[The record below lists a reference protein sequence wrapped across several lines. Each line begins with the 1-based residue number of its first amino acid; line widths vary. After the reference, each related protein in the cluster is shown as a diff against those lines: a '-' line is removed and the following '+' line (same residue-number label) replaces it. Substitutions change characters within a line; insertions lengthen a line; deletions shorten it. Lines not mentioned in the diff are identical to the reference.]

1 MGGMNNMA
9 QAKEIPLHDIKGLV
23 EIQEY
28 SVYYFSALVLVGL
41 IVLLGLLYLLYKYLQ
56 NKKKFNIR
64 KEHQKLLHEIDFSDA
79 KKAAY
84 EITQLGGIFK
94 DDTPR
99 HERAFTLLVED
110 LESYKYK
117 KDVSAFS
124 SESKHLLENY
134 LGLIDV

>member
-1 MGGMNNMA
+1 MNSMA

-28 SVYYFSALVLVGL
+28 SLYYLSALVLVGL
-41 IVLLGLLYLLYKYLQ
+41 IVLLGLLYLLYKFLQ
-56 NKKKFNIR
+56 NRKKFNLR
-64 KEHQKLLHEIDFSDA
+64 KEHAKLLHKIDFSDA

-84 EITQLGGIFK
+84 EITYLGTIFK

-99 HERAFTLLVED
+99 HERAFALLVEN

-117 KDVSAFS
+117 KDVSSFS
-124 SESKHLLENY
+124 GESKHLFENY